1 MGVCSMLHAYNYG
14 PADINLKQQSIV
26 FYERVLSHLL
36 PFMFK
41 VDL

>member
-1 MGVCSMLHAYNYG
+1 MGVMLNVTCIYG
-14 PADINLKQQSIV
+14 PADINLKHQNII

-36 PFMFK
+36 PFMFN